1 MILEPDSG
9 PLAATVQQQ
18 ARQDNRLAYTLS
30 EEYDT
35 MHTQHL
41 PLSTA
46 QPQARLTQ
54 STTSPLYSHVPHVSA
69 SRHDDAWGACVHA
82 KQTRT
87 LQHGPSTGTSGVPPC
102 SVRQGHAM
110 RAASEGGLGHRTG
123 QGSHT
128 AVGTACTAARS
139 TCRSGSAGG
148 ALQGAAVCG
157 DATGS
162 ELTIIRKCGQGAFG
176 AGKQTRCSYV
186 HCHVHCVPQPS
197 QLADSTIVVCHH
209 CVVETCTGCMV
220 SCRNCHVPCTVICKT
235 CIAFAKLVP
244 RAYFVV
250 SCAPQLVLHSRNA
263 LATMHAVRAR
273 LYVKLSHQPL
283 QG

>member
-1 MILEPDSG
+1 MQAVLALGVCCTVQATPCMILEPDSG

-186 HCHVHCVPQPS
+186 HCHVHCVPQPFS
-197 QLADSTIVVCHH
+197 ACRFNNRRLSSLRGGDVHGLHGVMQKLS
-209 CVVETCTGCMV
+209 CT
-220 SCRNCHVPCTVICKT
+220 
-235 CIAFAKLVP
+235 
-244 RAYFVV
+244 
-250 SCAPQLVLHSRNA
+250 LHSHLQNMYRFCKA
-263 LATMHAVRAR
+263 GATGVFRGVMRSSARAT
-273 LYVKLSHQPL
+273 
-283 QG
+283 